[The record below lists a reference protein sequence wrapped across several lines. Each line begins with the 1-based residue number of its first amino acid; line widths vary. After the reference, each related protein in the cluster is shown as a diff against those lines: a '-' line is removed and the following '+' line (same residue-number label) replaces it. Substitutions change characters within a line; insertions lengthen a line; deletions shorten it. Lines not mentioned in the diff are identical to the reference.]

1 MNNSDRKKSGNVKSG
16 KGFIAPVLSLAVIC
30 MAVGLLLSTVHGL
43 TGEKIEENLKAAER
57 SAIAE
62 VYGLSGERASE
73 VEYTALDGCP
83 DGVNAVYAVK
93 TGGTDAGY
101 CVSVSPNGFG
111 GNIDMV
117 VGVGADGKIVG
128 VAIVALSETPGLG
141 SRVDDPAYLSGY
153 NGKGRGLVLKKDVDA
168 ISGATISSRS
178 VLTGVNRATEALA
191 SMGLAG

>member
-1 MNNSDRKKSGNVKSG
+1 MNNSDVKKSGNVKSG

-128 VAIVALSETPGLG
+128 VAIELFQRLPGSAAASTTPHTC
-141 SRVDDPAYLSGY
+141 PA
-153 NGKGRGLVLKKDVDA
+153 
-168 ISGATISSRS
+168 ITE
-178 VLTGVNRATEALA
+178 RAAA
-191 SMGLAG
+191 SF